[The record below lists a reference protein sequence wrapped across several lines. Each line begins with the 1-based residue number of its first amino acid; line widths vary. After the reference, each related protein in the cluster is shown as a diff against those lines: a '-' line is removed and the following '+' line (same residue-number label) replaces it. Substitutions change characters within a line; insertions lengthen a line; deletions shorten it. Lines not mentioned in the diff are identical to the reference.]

1 MLEIPIQK
9 NVVKGVN
16 QTEGS
21 IMKKIAGKD
30 EIQLEIDGSN
40 FIQVATLDY
49 LYAKDGNTNNILRLT
64 FKKPADK
71 TWDELF
77 EEGKTYSLYIPFGE
91 YAENAGESDL
101 PITGSCE
108 GYAVLKIKIV
118 PEYLTWKG
126 NDGVWYDDDNW
137 NQSTEAELYMGNKGA
152 VDANG
157 SDPVE
162 NAFSPLYFTKVTIA
176 PEGEGESRTNEEL
189 KLDSPKLKLD
199 GKTLDIETTENIQYD
214 MAVDLNTGVATDPT
228 VKVVPYYINK
238 VSEIYF
244 KPNATLMNQHLLKYD
259 TARVEFTLTADT
271 PYWMA
276 SPLKAVY
283 AGDMYAPIS
292 NGKQETPAFDYIT
305 FNYGTDGSNGTNHRW
320 ELPFY
325 QKAWNKAVS
334 YSNVENPYENP
345 TGDAVT
351 NVTAVKSNWS
361 IEYNDVW
368 VPYSIGK
375 GFYMRVEEK
384 EATVRLPKADKEYT
398 YQSYPTTRAGLS
410 PQPTDRKTAG
420 ELAGKSG
427 TADTTIVLSHVDN
440 DGDHFLVG
448 NPYMTYLNM
457 GEVFKENANVLNKKY
472 WTIEGGTTKA
482 VVGTPDVKWT
492 GNETEDGTGDKT
504 ITGFIPPMTA
514 FFVERAG
521 YIEQEQTT
529 KADGETAAPTEIQVR
544 FTSAMMATQAK
555 ATTAPTVTRSHSA
568 APVLTL
574 TAERDGKKGRS
585 IITLRD
591 NADNAYQPQEDAVV
605 LLDSELD
612 APVAYSVAGNR
623 AAQVNA
629 LRSIDNIPVGVY
641 NSRKGN
647 VTVTIEGISQLAEP
661 LYLYDSYTRSSTLLE
676 GESYTMELSGESHGR
691 YYLRSSATGSIGTN
705 TITIYSVQNGKVIV
719 SSTEEVRNIKAYSL
733 SGALVKEIKINT
745 TQYTFNLPSGIYIVR
760 AEGMNKTVKTEKVI
774 VR

>member
-440 DGDHFLVG
+440 DGD
-448 NPYMTYLNM
+448 
-457 GEVFKENANVLNKKY
+457 
-472 WTIEGGTTKA
+472 
-482 VVGTPDVKWT
+482 
-492 GNETEDGTGDKT
+492 
-504 ITGFIPPMTA
+504 
-514 FFVERAG
+514 
-521 YIEQEQTT
+521 
-529 KADGETAAPTEIQVR
+529 
-544 FTSAMMATQAK
+544 
-555 ATTAPTVTRSHSA
+555 
-568 APVLTL
+568 
-574 TAERDGKKGRS
+574 
-585 IITLRD
+585 
-591 NADNAYQPQEDAVV
+591 
-605 LLDSELD
+605 
-612 APVAYSVAGNR
+612 
-623 AAQVNA
+623 
-629 LRSIDNIPVGVY
+629 
-641 NSRKGN
+641 
-647 VTVTIEGISQLAEP
+647 
-661 LYLYDSYTRSSTLLE
+661 
-676 GESYTMELSGESHGR
+676 
-691 YYLRSSATGSIGTN
+691 
-705 TITIYSVQNGKVIV
+705 
-719 SSTEEVRNIKAYSL
+719 
-733 SGALVKEIKINT
+733 
-745 TQYTFNLPSGIYIVR
+745 
-760 AEGMNKTVKTEKVI
+760 
-774 VR
+774 